1 MFKYRQ
7 TLIYIYRQK
16 DSQKKRLLVSR
27 VISFILYI
35 EDITCLN
42 THGLLKVLYE
52 LVKRDE
58 VRGLRSILSFFAT
71 SLINAL
77 IQDHEC

>member
-16 DSQKKRLLVSR
+16 NSQKKRLLVSR

-35 EDITCLN
+35 EDITFLR
-42 THGLLKVLYE
+42 THDLLKVLNE

-58 VRGLRSILSFFAT
+58 MQGLRSIFSFFAT